1 MNKLLMSL
9 AVVLTFS
16 VAFADD
22 DALPV
27 VATNTPLAK
36 TYTTLPLCRR
46 VEHGASARKPGGEW
60 QAAEEGKF
68 YPFGTSFRAEKG
80 GLLVVAFGAGATV
93 TVADGSEFGTRQQKI
108 GMESRTISLV
118 RGTVE
123 IKLPDNLPV
132 GMFFVTAPGFV
143 AKNPAGES
151 RFDYVDKGDGDE
163 AIVRCVTGSLAV
175 EGRHFNIPVMHAANE
190 LKIRTSKDHLSTIL
204 YGTSGDYAVKVD
216 QGLMAREEF
225 DDEGKVKTV
234 VEKSELEWRLTPF
247 TKIVINRS
255 VPAIGERM
263 SVHTMAFDASG
274 ERKSERSFCEGR
286 AEVNSGELIPKEKV
300 SGEELAKRAAE
311 MTETTAAADAEET
324 SETTDET
331 ASAEEE

>member
-46 VEHGASARKPGGEW
+46 VEHGASVRKPGGEW

-108 GMESRTISLV
+108 GVESRTISLV

-132 GMFFVTAPGFV
+132 GMFFVTAPGFL

-151 RFDYVDKGDGDE
+151 RFDYRPLRDGFFGG
-163 AIVRCVTGSLAV
+163 RGSSLQHP
-175 EGRHFNIPVMHAANE
+175 GHAC
-190 LKIRTSKDHLSTIL
+190 
-204 YGTSGDYAVKVD
+204 
-216 QGLMAREEF
+216 
-225 DDEGKVKTV
+225 
-234 VEKSELEWRLTPF
+234 
-247 TKIVINRS
+247 
-255 VPAIGERM
+255 
-263 SVHTMAFDASG
+263 
-274 ERKSERSFCEGR
+274 CER
-286 AEVNSGELIPKEKV
+286 AEDPHEQRPSFDHPLRDERRLCRQGRSG
-300 SGEELAKRAAE
+300 
-311 MTETTAAADAEET
+311 ADGA
-324 SETTDET
+324 
-331 ASAEEE
+331 